1 MQIFWCI
8 QEGNRAITN
17 SNMLKQIF
25 FFISVCAIKKNPSKI
40 TSSSAQ
46 SVTVPILRYQIFL
59 VPPQKREFS
68 GTGTKFFRYH
78 FFLYQYWFFFY
89 VLNFTDT
96 SSFFCTKFYRCRFQ
110 CQLFRYHLKK
120 NKKSWDRG
128 FTLWSRI
135 YNFFGMFWIFAFNP
149 QAFKLSVCCLTNDGI
164 SRERAGHSFA
174 AFPSARN
181 VIFAQLFSLK
191 TSWL

>member
-46 SVTVPILRYQIFL
+46 SVTVPILRYKIFL

-110 CQLFRYHLKK
+110 CQLFPVPPKKKQKILGPGFHTLVTHLQFF
-120 NKKSWDRG
+120 WDV
-128 FTLWSRI
+128 LNIRI
-135 YNFFGMFWIFAFNP
+135 
-149 QAFKLSVCCLTNDGI
+149 
-164 SRERAGHSFA
+164 
-174 AFPSARN
+174 
-181 VIFAQLFSLK
+181 
-191 TSWL
+191 